1 MYTWWVSG
9 ERVTVQCCVGIVV
22 RDRVDWRFDNA
33 RVQAEGLNLNRR
45 LLEAGCPHLNVTIDL

>member
-1 MYTWWVSG
+1 M
-9 ERVTVQCCVGIVV
+9 TVQCCVGIVV